1 MIVISFSFTKIF
13 AYTVLTKEAES
24 QSIILSEKSTL
35 ENDKTLWYYLY
46 FKVQNSINMAY
57 HYIRK

>member
-1 MIVISFSFTKIF
+1 MIVSSFSFTKIF
-13 AYTVLTKEAES
+13 AYIVLTKEAES

-46 FKVQNSINMAY
+46 FKVQNSIYMAY
-57 HYIRK
+57 HYICK

>member
-1 MIVISFSFTKIF
+1 MIVSSFSFTKIF

-35 ENDKTLWYYLY
+35 ENDKTL
-46 FKVQNSINMAY
+46 
-57 HYIRK
+57 